1 MEERENT
8 ESRSGIFAILITDLE
23 GFTEFTSRISKDA
36 FSEFVRRHEEK
47 ISEIVGGMGG
57 KVVKFLGDGSICIF
71 RSLERAF
78 EAGKM
83 LHREFGK
90 GKPKM
95 KIFLHVGEVVFDDDE
110 SDIYGF
116 AVNFAFR
123 MIEALKG
130 GAFAVSEPV
139 YHLISEKNF
148 SSSPEL
154 WVKGVGERVKIYF
167 YRGDKKLLYET
178 DDVKLFVKRANL
190 WQRFVSFYLDVLI
203 FTSTVGILSGF
214 VMKKLI
220 PEMKTGKINTEYAS
234 SITSSEP
241 QSNSDKEIRGIG
253 ERERGRQDIRKEDV
267 DVLGE
272 DEKKDIIEFHTPF
285 AEVEAGKEKVKVGL
299 GEGEVEASAGKLE
312 VSLKGERII
321 SISYFHLSGFEII
334 LFTLYLSLFWYFGK
348 GRTPGEWL
356 LQIKVEREDGSPPDV
371 KTALLRAF
379 LFVLF
384 VLPAGLGIIIPYII
398 SRKFGHDALTKTR
411 VVSSG

>member
-1 MEERENT
+1 MEKRENT

-47 ISEIVGGMGG
+47 VAEIVEGMGG

-83 LHREFGK
+83 LHREFGR

-95 KIFLHVGEVVFDDDE
+95 KIFLHVGEVVFDDE

-139 YHLISEKNF
+139 YHLISEKKF
-148 SSSPEL
+148 SPSPEL
-154 WVKGVGERVKIYF
+154 WVKGVGESVRIYF
-167 YRGDKKLLYET
+167 YRGDKKLFSET
-178 DDVKLFVKRANL
+178 DDVKLFVRRANL

-214 VMKKLI
+214 VMKNLI
-220 PEMKTGKINTEYAS
+220 PGKNEVAKLRS
-234 SITSSEP
+234 G
-241 QSNSDKEIRGIG
+241 SDGETVDISKGGGEVQGIRR
-253 ERERGRQDIRKEDV
+253 RETDEEKSDELI
-267 DVLGE
+267 E

-299 GEGEVEASAGKLE
+299 GEGEVKASAGKLE

-356 LQIKVEREDGSPPDV
+356 LQIKVEREDGSPPDI
-371 KTALLRAF
+371 KTSLLRAF
-379 LFVLF
+379 LFVIF
-384 VLPAGLGIIIPYII
+384 VLPAGLGIIIPYLI